1 MQEMLT
7 AFEGMV
13 TRLFVDGQTAVTL
26 MLFVGM
32 VASGIRKL
40 VSVSLIFA
48 VVFVGYLFYTGALH
62 ESLGFIKGIFDGG
75 MAVPINET
83 TL

>member
-13 TRLFVDGQTAVTL
+13 SRLFVDGQTFVSL
-26 MLFVGM
+26 MLLVGM
-32 VASGIRKL
+32 VASGVKKL

-48 VVFVGYLFYTGALH
+48 VVFVGYLYYTGALH
-62 ESLGFIKGIFDGG
+62 ESLNSIMGLFNNAQSI
-75 MAVPINET
+75 APIT
-83 TL
+83 PAQ